1 MTQSCKE
8 SVPLKTQRNLKCYGR
23 ASCSSMT
30 SNKTCPTQDILTKS
44 ATPGQEML
52 ANAADITETYTKL
65 YRNRKVSWS
74 GYRQWEDNRSLLYL
88 LSASWAV
95 KSISL
100 QSPGLPLL
108 SKARIPVTTPWP
120 AHTNCQKISHKACL
134 GMKLL
139 FISQQHHIYSSTR
152 LYNRKAKLGRAGRHK
167 EGDGND
173 LPYFNAIFENS
184 L

>member
-95 KSISL
+95 KEYLSAEPRAAFAL
-100 QSPGLPLL
+100 QSQDPCDHPLTSTYKLP
-108 SKARIPVTTPWP
+108 
-120 AHTNCQKISHKACL
+120 KISHKACL